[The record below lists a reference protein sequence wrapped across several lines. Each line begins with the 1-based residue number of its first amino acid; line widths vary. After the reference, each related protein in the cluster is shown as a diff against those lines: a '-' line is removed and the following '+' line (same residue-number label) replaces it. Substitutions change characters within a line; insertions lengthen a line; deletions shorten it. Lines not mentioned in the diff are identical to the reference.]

1 MLVLENDHLRD
12 YSLTQIQLIIDKSK
26 KYSLL
31 GLLRNYSRKIFKNS
45 SCQNF
50 KRLNSLMTE
59 AVIIQKPVHFSEDS
73 FSQIQKLG
81 NYKDFMLIRKV
92 ENNPCICAITI
103 EKAGKTT

>member
-1 MLVLENDHLRD
+1 
-12 YSLTQIQLIIDKSK
+12 
-26 KYSLL
+26 
-31 GLLRNYSRKIFKNS
+31 
-45 SCQNF
+45 
-50 KRLNSLMTE
+50 MTE

-92 ENNPCICAITI
+92 ENNPCICAIAI